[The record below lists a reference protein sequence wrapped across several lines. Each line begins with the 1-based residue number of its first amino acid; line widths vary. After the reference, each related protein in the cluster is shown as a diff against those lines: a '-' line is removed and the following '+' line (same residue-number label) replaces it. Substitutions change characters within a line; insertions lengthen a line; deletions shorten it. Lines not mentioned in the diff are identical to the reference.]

1 MEPTVLIGQQVGDL
15 LEHGSIQGTGR
26 GLKVEVMDAHASGSS
41 AMPQKRNP
49 FATMKTAVGARVV
62 TGATASL
69 LMSPPPA
76 AHERDHRQL
85 EIERDTLPRVLVTL
99 GGAQAKLLGL
109 LGRLHVNEEALRKG
123 AELEGPLLLTEH
135 VLMQLAPAIGHE
147 KAHDVLQEYVTQY
160 QRTGVSLREYLESRP
175 DTRETVAGIDLEAAT
190 DPRSYL
196 GLAREVAEF

>member
-1 MEPTVLIGQQVGDL
+1 MRRRPCSC
-15 LEHGSIQGTGR
+15 H
-26 GLKVEVMDAHASGSS
+26 
-41 AMPQKRNP
+41 
-49 FATMKTAVGARVV
+49 
-62 TGATASL
+62 
-69 LMSPPPA
+69 PPPA

-160 QRTGVSLREYLESRP
+160 QRTGVSLREYLESGP

>member
-1 MEPTVLIGQQVGDL
+1 MRRRPCSC
-15 LEHGSIQGTGR
+15 H
-26 GLKVEVMDAHASGSS
+26 
-41 AMPQKRNP
+41 
-49 FATMKTAVGARVV
+49 
-62 TGATASL
+62 
-69 LMSPPPA
+69 PPPA

-196 GLAREVAEF
+196 GLAREVAEFWEHPPPQPAGPDSSA